1 MIELTKQ
8 CEEPTELLECKT
20 YPAIIDLLMNNLKG
34 NEEKGWRYLRGSS
47 RIHCEEGSRIELRN
61 ISNLSDLDVNSSVGE
76 GDEKKIRHF

>member
-34 NEEKGWRYLRGSS
+34 SPLLPKLLHIQTKSLICPLPLLTE
-47 RIHCEEGSRIELRN
+47 
-61 ISNLSDLDVNSSVGE
+61 
-76 GDEKKIRHF
+76 